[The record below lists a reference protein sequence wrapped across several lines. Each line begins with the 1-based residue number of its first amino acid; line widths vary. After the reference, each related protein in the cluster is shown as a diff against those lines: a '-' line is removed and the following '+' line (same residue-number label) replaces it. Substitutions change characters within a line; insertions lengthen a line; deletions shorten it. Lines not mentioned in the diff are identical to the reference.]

1 MDEADYQDFHFF
13 LQRKNIDSAI
23 KLGYQNES
31 RDQVHRQTTT
41 TIQTVV
47 DKEFYYHPK
56 MIIGGASKTL
66 QH

>member
-1 MDEADYQDFHFF
+1 MDEADYQDFHFLF
-13 LQRKNIDSAI
+13 TEEKYRFSY

-31 RDQVHRQTTT
+31 RDQVYRQTTT
-41 TIQTVV
+41 AIQTVV

>member
-1 MDEADYQDFHFF
+1 MDEADYQDFHFY
-13 LQRKNIDSAI
+13 LQRKIIDSAI
-23 KLGYQNES
+23 KLGYKNES

-41 TIQTVV
+41 AIQTVV

-56 MIIGGASKTL
+56 MIIGGASKIL